1 MESENTSDISA
12 FDGHAWVG
20 YRTYV
25 KLVRE
30 NSRSGT
36 PYKIRGPG
44 DVYRAF
50 ASLSECDR
58 ERFYTVHLD
67 AQNQV
72 CGVELVTQGT
82 LDSSV
87 ITPREVYKSAIL
99 ANAGGIILV
108 HNHPSGV
115 PSPSPED
122 RSITKILK
130 ESGGLLGIPVYDHI
144 IIGDEAFFSFADEGL
159 L

>member
-1 MESENTSDISA
+1 MESENSSSVSV
-12 FDGHAWVG
+12 FDGHTLTG

-44 DVYRAF
+44 DIYRAF
-50 ASLSECDR
+50 ACLSECDR
-58 ERFYTVHLD
+58 ERFYTVQLD
-67 AQNQV
+67 ARHQV
-72 CGVELVTQGT
+72 CGVELVSQGAV
-82 LDSSV
+82 DASIV
-87 ITPREVYKSAIL
+87 TPREVYKSAIL
-99 ANAGGIILV
+99 ANASGLIIV

-115 PSPSPED
+115 PAPSAED
-122 RSITKILK
+122 RSITRLLK
-130 ESGGLLGIPVYDHI
+130 KGGELLGIPVLDHI